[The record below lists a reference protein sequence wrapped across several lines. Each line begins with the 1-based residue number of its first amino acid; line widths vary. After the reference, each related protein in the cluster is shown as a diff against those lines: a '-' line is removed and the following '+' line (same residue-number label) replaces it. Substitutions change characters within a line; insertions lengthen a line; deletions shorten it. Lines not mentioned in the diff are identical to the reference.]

1 MMLDAVLTAL
11 GEPGIEKIT
20 VFLYTPA
27 VALEISAPNRFL
39 KKTDV

>member
-11 GEPGIEKIT
+11 GEPGMEKIT

-27 VALEISAPNRFL
+27 VALEISAPEPIA
-39 KKTDV
+39 KKD

>member
-11 GEPGIEKIT
+11 ESQAWKKIT

-27 VALEISAPNRFL
+27 VALEISAPG
-39 KKTDV
+39 TDF